1 VPAKP
6 SGFGSN
12 ETQGFAAYVAR
23 GDVPTCS
30 FRLRAFPA
38 IAHAVKHYFAS
49 FVGVACFMGFL
60 LGFASL
66 PAQASSVEPTVV
78 ATLTVG
84 SGPWGVAITPD
95 SQRAFIG
102 VSGVAGGGNNVA
114 VIDLGARVVSRYVAT
129 RQGGAAGIAITPNGE
144 FALVANFTLNGTVSR
159 ITTTSFAVDESPLV
173 CADALSIAATPD
185 NQFVYV
191 ACQLGQTWRVPV
203 SNLAPTWFIT
213 SQAGGTFDI
222 AVNATQQVYVGGA
235 PGGGGRVGIAGDVT
249 NFGTLTSSGTAVA
262 LSPDGNTAYVG
273 DTGGRFYVFDLTANP
288 WNTVVAM
295 YSLGGDIRGIAITP
309 DGTQAY
315 VTDRNGNTVRVVD
328 LSNGD
333 VLHTIPVGASPQRVA
348 ISADGLTAVVTNNAS
363 SSISIIAIP
372 ARPASGEPG
381 SVPVAPL
388 QQFAIKEDGN
398 CEQVPTDFTDFPGL
412 SDSLLHSRWAKSW
425 AQWPN
430 SGRGGFVCTR
440 QPFYTANGAWSVI

>member
-1 VPAKP
+1 MG
-6 SGFGSN
+6 SG
-12 ETQGFAAYVAR
+12 
-23 GDVPTCS
+23 
-30 FRLRAFPA
+30 
-38 IAHAVKHYFAS
+38 
-49 FVGVACFMGFL
+49 
-60 LGFASL
+60 SL
-66 PAQASSVEPTVV
+66 VTQASILEPAVV
-78 ATLTVG
+78 ATVPVG

-102 VSGVAGGGNNVA
+102 VSGVAGGGDNVA
-114 VIDLGARVVSRYVAT
+114 VIDLGTRAVIRYVAT
-129 RQGGAAGIAITPNGE
+129 SEGTSAGVAITPNGE
-144 FALVANFTLNGTVSR
+144 FAFVANFTLSGTVSR
-159 ITTTSFAVDESPLV
+159 INTTSFSVDEPPRV
-173 CADALSIAATPD
+173 CGGPLSIAASPD

-191 ACQLGQTWRVPV
+191 ACEFGQTWSIPV
-203 SNLAPTWFIT
+203 SDLSTFPALVA
-213 SQAGGTFDI
+213 SQTGGTFDV

-249 NFGTLTSSGTAVA
+249 NFGTLTSRGTAVA
-262 LSPDGNTAYVG
+262 LSPDGKTAYVG
-273 DTGGRFYVFDLTANP
+273 DTGGRFYVFDLTATP

-309 DGTQAY
+309 DGQQAY

-328 LSNGD
+328 LSDGA
-333 VLHTIPVGASPQRVA
+333 VLYTIPVGSSPQRVA

-388 QQFAIKEDGN
+388 QQFAITDDGS
-398 CEQVPTDFTDFPGL
+398 CEQVPNDFTEFPGL
-412 SDSLLHSRWAKSW
+412 SDALLHSRWGKSW

-430 SGRGGFVCTR
+430 GGQGGLVCTR
-440 QPFYTANGAWSVI
+440 QPFYTSIGTWSVQ